1 MAYWSR
7 SGRGGGWDGGSSMWA
22 PYVPVAQR
30 RANAA
35 KHAAKMVKKGEK
47 VEPVVI
53 DGRKIVKTFWGTAW
67 CENLEA
73 YSDFSNRLPRG
84 RTYVRNG
91 SVIHLKVS
99 GGKLDALV
107 SGSSIYTIQITISPL
122 QKKRWAQVKSSC
134 SGKIDSLVELL
145 QGKFSQGV
153 MEVMTS
159 QTTGLFPAPSEIK
172 MACSCPDGAYMCKHL
187 AAVLYGVGARL
198 DTQPELLFVLREV
211 DHFELVSE
219 IAKTPLLGGS
229 AGGRAAQMADA
240 DELSKVFGIEIDAGV
255 STPPA
260 PRRRSKAR
268 KAPPASTKTKKP
280 ASKVKKKP
288 RKPVK
293 ARVR

>member
-7 SGRGGGWDGGSSMWA
+7 SSRGGGWGGGSGMWA
-22 PYVPVAQR
+22 PYVPVAKR

-35 KHAAKMVKKGEK
+35 KHAAKLMKKGEK

-53 DGRKIVKTFWGTAW
+53 DGRKITKTFWGTAW

-91 SVIHLKVS
+91 SVIHLKIS

-122 QKKRWAQVKSSC
+122 QKKRWTDVKSSC
-134 SGKIDSLVELL
+134 GGKIDSLVELL
-145 QGKFSQGV
+145 QGKFSRGV

-198 DTQPELLFVLREV
+198 DTQPELLFLLREV

-219 IAKTPLLGGS
+219 IAKTPLLGSS
-229 AGGRAAQMADA
+229 ADSANAPTADA
-240 DELSKVFGIEIDAGV
+240 DELSKVFGIEIDASASPPPV
-255 STPPA
+255 SS
-260 PRRRSKAR
+260 RRSKAR
-268 KAPPASTKTKKP
+268 VAPSTSRKTKKT
-280 ASKVKKKP
+280 ASKPKKKH
-288 RKPVK
+288 RKPAK